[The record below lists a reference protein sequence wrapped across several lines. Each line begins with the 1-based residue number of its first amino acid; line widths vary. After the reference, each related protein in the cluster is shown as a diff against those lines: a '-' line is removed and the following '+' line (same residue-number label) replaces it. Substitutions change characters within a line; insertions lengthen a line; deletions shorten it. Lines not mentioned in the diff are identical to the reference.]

1 MEDEFLNPE
10 PGQNNLKK
18 IREHRLLTQDK
29 LSELTKADG
38 DIGVSKVT
46 ISQLENDHHQASG
59 LTRVRLAN
67 ALGVHPDVLFRELT
81 VQEKLKRKGGEITTL
96 SDMKRKESEV

>member
-1 MEDEFLNPE
+1 MEDEFYNPE
-10 PGQNNLKK
+10 PGKNNLKK

-46 ISQLENDHHQASG
+46 ISQLENDHHQATG
-59 LTRVRLAN
+59 LTRIRLAR
-67 ALGVHPDVLFRELT
+67 ALGVSPDVIFRELT
-81 VQEKLKRKGGEITTL
+81 VQEKRKQRQGEVKKL
-96 SDMKRKESEV
+96 SDMRNEDGEV